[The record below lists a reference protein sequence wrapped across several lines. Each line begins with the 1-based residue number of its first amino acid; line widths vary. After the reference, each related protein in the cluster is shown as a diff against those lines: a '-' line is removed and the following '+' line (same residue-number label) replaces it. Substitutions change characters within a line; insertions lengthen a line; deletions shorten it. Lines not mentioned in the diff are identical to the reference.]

1 MPGAFE
7 KEEEQSAQ
15 SQKIGLKKVSS
26 QQSIFETMPKKQTPA
41 EFEKKVKQVQERA
54 SSYKVR
60 AAELALQFNK
70 AMADKILPDNRNT
83 FQEEVELD
91 LLRSMVKLAQ
101 EINNDDQENEGEG
114 SLGWITVLLKTCFN
128 QRDRINNL
136 EYGLFELQKKL
147 KPLDTPKK
155 SE

>member
-83 FQEEVELD
+83 FQQEVEID

-101 EINNDDQENEGEG
+101 EI
-114 SLGWITVLLKTCFN
+114 
-128 QRDRINNL
+128 
-136 EYGLFELQKKL
+136 
-147 KPLDTPKK
+147 
-155 SE
+155 